1 LVKYY
6 GVTALVALLL
16 SLCAPLFAHDA
27 DHPEL
32 DRWYAGLMQP
42 DNPTAS
48 CCGEADA
55 YWADEVHVRDGRTFA
70 TITDD
75 RVVPG
80 RTPVPVGTI
89 VEIPQE
95 KLKWDRGNPTGHAVV
110 FLSSGGFVY
119 CFVQGT
125 GI

>member
-1 LVKYY
+1 
-6 GVTALVALLL
+6 
-16 SLCAPLFAHDA
+16 LCLGRAWGHDA
-27 DHPEL
+27 EHPEL

-75 RVVPG
+75 RNVAG
-80 RTPVPVGTI
+80 RTPVPVGTV
-89 VEIPQE
+89 VEIPDR
-95 KLKWDRGNPTGHAVV
+95 KLAWRDGNPTGHAVV
-110 FLSSGGFVY
+110 FLSSGGVVY
-119 CFVQGT
+119 CYVQGT

>member
-1 LVKYY
+1 MKH
-6 GVTALVALLL
+6 ALLAL
-16 SLCAPLFAHDA
+16 GFCLALAAPRAHGHDME
-27 DHPEL
+27 HPEL
-32 DRWYAGLMQP
+32 DAWYAGLMQP

-55 YWADEVHVRDGRTFA
+55 YWADEVHVRDGRTYA

-75 RVVPG
+75 RLVPG
-80 RTPVPVGTI
+80 RTPVPVGTV
-89 VEIPQE
+89 VEIPDR

-110 FLSSGGFVY
+110 FLSSGRVVY

-125 GI
+125 GT